1 MDRNRTRFFCDP
13 TLLKPKKKKNKKE
26 RKNPFTLG
34 SKKNQKIQSNQVIKI
49 DSINIKRQTGPTLA
63 RRRTRHKIEP
73 KKNGKRNSS
82 SFFWLFIILTFFF
95 RFLLLVGKFFI
106 CDYDPGDRFRQKKKE
121 KKRKR
126 KRKRKRK

>member
-13 TLLKPKKKKNKKE
+13 TLLKPKKKTNKKE

-73 KKNGKRNSS
+73 KKK
-82 SFFWLFIILTFFF
+82 WKKKQLLFFF
-95 RFLLLVGKFFI
+95 GSLLF
-106 CDYDPGDRFRQKKKE
+106 
-121 KKRKR
+121 
-126 KRKRKRK
+126 